1 MNKLKKIKLFLIA
14 LIAIFTIVACEK
26 DLYDGAIQQEKQINI
41 KPISLE
47 KFNSKMR
54 QMKNKPEIVRFMV
67 SSKNSSLL
75 SRTESTSEFE
85 IITDDI
91 KEITQANYTSY
102 TLFLKTPDTTN
113 NIYNI
118 TIEEIEGHSSFFITK
133 YIPTTYW
140 QENKELPFEGEII
153 TFRESNTNSSGANT
167 LQEYLDLINGE
178 LYAAG
183 GGGGGISGTGN
194 STSTS
199 YPYDCNGIVYET
211 TIVTEIK
218 CGCGH
223 NWQDLLTG
231 VCDGCRDY
239 LPTYPSLSTT
249 TTYQCIPISS
259 NPSGTG
265 NTSGGNTLGGGGS
278 GSGTGT
284 GSGGTSTGAVTGSI
298 TTIVDPT
305 EECNAPRGD
314 LNNDCILDEDESNF
328 VTFLDNHTP
337 EERQLINGNNNTKM
351 NIFNYLVNQNW
362 SNESKIF
369 VTQFIQNSILSGLN
383 LDFEKSLKS
392 PANIDFSE
400 IDKTTPEGQ
409 KLDCIYQKL
418 MQSASF
424 KNLVNNTFGVSDKIN
439 LKFEIVQNLSHTQPN
454 GTITYP
460 NGTSQLNTNV
470 AFGVT
475 YYNNTIKL
483 SGNKLLST
491 TANKS
496 NFEIAKTIIH
506 EIIHAYLNIK
516 RKGCNAAS
524 IPEVNSH
531 LFPELISSFYTAGCS
546 IDLNNTDQSE
556 HAFMFDHMI
565 PAFQIIF
572 AEIRDLLTSQLSIQN
587 AESSVLIDFNG
598 NTINE
603 TFNWNNFYRYFA
615 MNGLNNNNAFNDA
628 ITQNPSE
635 LSKYQGYIS
644 IGNSFSK
651 NCQ

>member
-1 MNKLKKIKLFLIA
+1 MKKLKKIKLFLLAI
-14 LIAIFTIVACEK
+14 IAIFVIVACDK
-26 DLYDGAIQQEKQINI
+26 DLYEEAINQDKEINI
-41 KPISLE
+41 KQISLE

-54 QMKNKPEIVRFMV
+54 QMKNKPEIERFMV
-67 SSKNSSLL
+67 SSRNGSAL
-75 SRTESTSEFE
+75 SRTERTSEFE

-91 KEITQANYTSY
+91 KEITQGDYTSY
-102 TLFLKTPDTTN
+102 TMYLKTPDTTN

-118 TIEEIEGHSSFFITK
+118 TIEEIDGNSSFFITK
-133 YIPTTYW
+133 YIPKTYW
-140 QENKELPFEGEII
+140 LENKNIPFDGEII
-153 TFRESNTNSSGANT
+153 TYRESNTNSSGANT
-167 LQEYLDLINGE
+167 LQEYLDLIYGE
-178 LYAAG
+178 LYAGGA

-194 STSTS
+194 SSSTS

-314 LNNDCILDEDESNF
+314 LNNDCILDADESNF
-328 VTFLDNHTP
+328 VTFLDNLTLVQ
-337 EERQLINGNNNTKM
+337 RQFINENNNTKM
-351 NIFNYLVNQNW
+351 NVFNYLVNQNW

-424 KNLVNNTFGVSDKIN
+424 KNLFVDTFGGPQTRLNV
-439 LKFEIVQNLSHTQPN
+439 KFEIADNLPFNIYGNCRLT
-454 GTITYP
+454 
-460 NGTSQLNTNV
+460 TSIIGNNVSYTN
-470 AFGVT
+470 
-475 YYNNTIKL
+475 IIRI
-483 SGNKLLST
+483 
-491 TANKS
+491 NKS
-496 NFEIAKTIIH
+496 KLDNSISNIIIAQTILH
-506 EIIHAYLNIK
+506 ESIHAYLNIK
-516 RKGCNAAS
+516 KINCNLGSTITELNGLDLQSLIGTFYQSFGCH
-524 IPEVNSH
+524 IDVNGS
-531 LFPELISSFYTAGCS
+531 P
-546 IDLNNTDQSE
+546 QSQ
-556 HAFMFDHMI
+556 HVFILDFMI
-565 PAFQIIF
+565 PVFENTLSGIKDSLINQNHQTQ
-572 AEIRDLLTSQLSIQN
+572 LLSQTFYNPITN
-587 AESSVLIDFNG
+587 ENES
-598 NTINE
+598 
-603 TFNWNNFYRYFA
+603 FNWNDFFQYIGLLGLQNTQTFQDNIQSDSLKFTKFNFY
-615 MNGLNNNNAFNDA
+615 
-628 ITQNPSE
+628 
-635 LSKYQGYIS
+635 LSMA
-644 IGNSFSK
+644 NMATR
-651 NCQ
+651 NCN